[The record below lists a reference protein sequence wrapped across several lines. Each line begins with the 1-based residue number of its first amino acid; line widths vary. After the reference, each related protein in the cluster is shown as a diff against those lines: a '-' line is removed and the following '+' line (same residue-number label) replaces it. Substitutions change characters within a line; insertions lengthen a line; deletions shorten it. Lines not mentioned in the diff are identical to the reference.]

1 VITRSQA
8 EKVQLFRNSDYGV
21 FSMSSSQLAGDTKYL
36 FKRENTWWVKVAVP
50 RQLRSTLGYDLRR
63 SLRTHDIDVARKAR
77 WEAIKELRDKIEKSK
92 AAHGAE
98 AVEAGSKPVEKGN
111 GSRQAARGA
120 QTIDQHIVEIVSD
133 SGEGAQKCGQI
144 LGLVSGK
151 MGNGVWTVEIIPAE
165 IQPPAREPQGASG
178 IRVRMGSHYVTNM
191 GNQAD
196 MVVAFN
202 EQVLYSRIS
211 NGAYKEGT
219 VVLLEN
225 MWAEDPEEKIRNQYR
240 EALADFQARGLVV
253 YELPLQ
259 KECLKLV
266 KDPRKGKNMFVLGM
280 LCRIYR
286 RDIEKAKEEIAKIF
300 KRKSEKIIKINHDLF
315 DAGYA
320 FARDNIDYEYE
331 IPSTDD
337 ERLES
342 AIVVNGNTAAGL
354 GVMAAGI
361 DLVAMYPITPATS
374 ASHYLAEDFHL
385 TGGFVHQAEDEI
397 AAIGF
402 AIGASYAGKTACTI
416 TSGPGI
422 ALKTEMIGLAVMA
435 EIPLVII
442 DVQRGGPS
450 TGLPTKVEQ
459 GDLLASLYGSP
470 GDSPKVVIAAA
481 TISECFHF
489 VIMARKLAESF
500 RTPVLLLTD
509 ANLAT
514 GVQPIARPDVSDEW
528 FAPPLDQSAWD
539 EHVAPYD
546 WDETSGLSERPIP
559 GMRGGEYILTGLAH
573 NRNSKIAYDTAS
585 NQEGDD
591 MRSRKLAALSATLKP
606 PEVHGDPTGDLLI
619 VGWGSTLGA
628 IEEAVDLARVQGKK
642 VSSLH
647 LRFLSPLEPGLKDI
661 FAGFKKVMTIEL
673 NYSDD
678 PDAPL
683 INEETRRYAQLALVL
698 RAHTLLDID
707 CWSVVPGH
715 PLSPHRIGS
724 VIDARLEKLEGAE

>member
-1 VITRSQA
+1 MSDTR
-8 EKVQLFRNSDYGV
+8 V
-21 FSMSSSQLAGDTKYL
+21 AGDTKYL
-36 FKRENTWWVKVAVP
+36 FKRDKTWWVKLAVP
-50 RQLRSTLGYDLRR
+50 RQLRGVLGYDLRR
-63 SLRTHDIDVARKAR
+63 SLHTHDIDVAQQARWDAIEEFRSQIEKAR
-77 WEAIKELRDKIEKSK
+77 
-92 AAHGAE
+92 AE
-98 AVEAGSKPVEKGN
+98 QGGEVADVVAPPVEDKDE
-111 GSRQAARGA
+111 SRQTKKGAR
-120 QTIDQHIVEIVSD
+120 QVDEHIVEIVSD

-144 LGLVSGK
+144 MGLVSGK

-165 IQPPAREPQGASG
+165 IQPPARERQGASG
-178 IRVRMGSHYVTNM
+178 IRVRIGSKYMTNM
-191 GNQAD
+191 GNEAD
-196 MVVAFN
+196 LVVAFN

-211 NGAYKEGT
+211 NGAYKKGS

-225 MWAEDPEEKIRNQYR
+225 MWAEDPDPRIREQYQ
-240 EALADFQARGLVV
+240 EALKDFYAQGLVV
-253 YELPLQ
+253 HELPIQ
-259 KECLKLV
+259 QECLKFV

-280 LCRIYR
+280 LCRIYH
-286 RDIEKAKEEIAKIF
+286 RDTNLAKDEIAKTF
-300 KRKSEKIIKINHDLF
+300 KKKSEKVIQINHELF

-320 FARDNIDYEYE
+320 FARDNIDYEFE
-331 IPSTDD
+331 IPSAED
-337 ERLES
+337 ERLKS

-416 TSGPGI
+416 TSGPGM

-442 DVQRGGPS
+442 NVQRGGPS

-459 GDLLASLYGSP
+459 GDLLSALYGVP
-470 GDSPKVVIAAA
+470 GDSPKVVLAAA

-489 VIMARKLAESF
+489 VVMARKLAESF
-500 RTPVLLLTD
+500 RIPVIILTD

-514 GVQPIARPDVSDEW
+514 GVQPIERPEVNDEW
-528 FAPPLDQSAWD
+528 FAPPVDQSAWD
-539 EHVAPYD
+539 EQVPPYD
-546 WDETSGLSERPIP
+546 WDATTGLSARPIP

-573 NRNSKIAYDTAS
+573 NRDSKIAYDTAS
-585 NQEGDD
+585 NQEGAE
-591 MRSRKLAALSATLKP
+591 MRSRKLAALGGTLKP
-606 PEVHGDPTGDLLI
+606 PEIHGDPTGDLLI

-628 IEEAVDLARVQGKK
+628 VEEAVDLARAQGKK
-642 VSSLH
+642 VSSVH
-647 LRFLSPLEPGLKDI
+647 LRFLSPLEPGLKEI
-661 FAGFKKVMTIEL
+661 FSGFKKVMTIEL
-673 NYSDD
+673 NYSDT

-683 INEETRRYAQLALVL
+683 MTEENRRYAQLATVL
-698 RAHTLLDID
+698 RAHTLMDID

-715 PLSPHRIGS
+715 PLSPRRIGS
-724 VIDARLEKLEGAE
+724 VIDARLKKLEGAE